1 MRTSDARRGVTLIE
15 LMVSVAIISVILTA
29 VTSVVVSVSR
39 QRRDTSNQVDV
50 RTNGRLALSMMQFDA
65 ANAGFRFGAPPFAV
79 RVLQNVTGS
88 EAELINPP
96 SASAIPCGGLAGWT
110 VMPGTDV
117 IEFREGLG
125 GTLSPGK
132 APTGLAGC
140 ATGLCANVSVN
151 FGSAPN
157 PFPNLTDGLNNIV
170 FFSNATASCA
180 GRLQGAI
187 GAAGGPPVQLLKQ
200 DLRRNATNT
209 TYVTTGPGACPVA
222 DMSVTALAR
231 ATRYL
236 VCTPPA
242 NSPLLRPGL
251 FRQTFNGT
259 MAQTEYVQVQQAV
272 EDLQVVTILNNRG
285 GAISGC
291 VAGQTCACNLMAG
304 DCGGFDPDPTASG
317 TLNNNDT
324 APVAQR
330 SAFLQ
335 RAYRVAVTTI
345 SPRARGFSDQMT
357 FVRPA
362 LFDHA
367 VGTIDL
373 SPTSS
378 TSSANQRYTVESMII
393 PQNIVMVT
401 P

>member
-1 MRTSDARRGVTLIE
+1 
-15 LMVSVAIISVILTA
+15 MVSVAIISVILTA

-96 SASAIPCGGLAGWT
+96 LPSASAVPCGGLPGWT

-157 PFPNLTDGLNNIV
+157 PFPDLNDGQNNIV

-180 GRLQGAI
+180 GRLQERI
-187 GAAGGPPVQLLKQ
+187 GFPGGPPVQLLKQ
-200 DLRRNATNT
+200 DLRNPATNT

-285 GAISGC
+285 GVVTGTGC
-291 VAGQTCACNLMAG
+291 TGAGQTCACNLTASN
-304 DCGGFDPDPTASG
+304 CGGFDPDPTASG
-317 TLNNNDT
+317 TLNNNDI